1 MKWELAGIHCV
12 SPPFWRAKVNFAQW
26 AAYQG
31 AISTWPAATAAPT
44 AKRTPFSAPPP
55 EIWIFSFAI
64 LPASNASYIDS
75 ISIAGKG
82 DSRKRAKGKVKNP
95 LRIIFPD
102 IFFWLLSGSLL
113 CGLDQRQDSKLGLLS
128 KCYIKMALCLRAILL
143 ARGRASFKKGCP
155 NLKTYCWQQHLWLL
169 PFLLSLLLLLLL
181 SLLIKSS
188 LGVTALLIRR
198 LLLLGVASLPWGAAR
213 LLLHLIN
220 DEL

>member
-1 MKWELAGIHCV
+1 MKWELAGTHCV

-44 AKRTPFSAPPP
+44 GKRTPFSAPPL

-95 LRIIFPD
+95 LRIIFPA

-143 ARGRASFKKGCP
+143 AKKGCTKF
-155 NLKTYCWQQHLWLL
+155 KTYCWQQQLWLL
-169 PFLLSLLLLLLL
+169 PFLLLLL

-188 LGVTALLIRR
+188 LGVTALFIRR
-198 LLLLGVASLPWGAAR
+198 LLLLGEALLPWGAAR
-213 LLLHLIN
+213 LLLYLIN